1 MQVKDYLTEEY
12 RNKCFLLKM
21 KDGTIRWTQVAQDT
35 PYCPFLF
42 YAEYGWDA
50 DIIRVEDIDHVI
62 QEVDENLDNGCD
74 CCVEGVVDWEWI
86 LSNQDKQPIC
96 DKCKVTHEQLDK
108 YRTGQS
114 SVYKYDSKEEL
125 LELISLL
132 DYPILTSESHLHVY
146 GYGPDLTK
154 LNKSYGLVY
163 VYSTWDAYDENTQ
176 WFGIIDGGIIQE

>member
-12 RNKCFLLKM
+12 RNKCLLLKM
-21 KDGTIRWTQVAQDT
+21 KDGTIKWVQVAQDT

-50 DIIRVEDIDHVI
+50 DIIKLEDIECVV

-74 CCVEGVVDWEWI
+74 CCVEGVVDWDWI
-86 LSNQDKQPIC
+86 LGNQDKQPIC

-114 SVYKYDSKEEL
+114 SIYKYESKDEL
-125 LELISLL
+125 LELLSLL
-132 DYPILTSESHLHVY
+132 DDPILTGDYKPELM
-146 GYGPDLTK
+146 D
-154 LNKSYGLVY
+154 LNKSHGLVY
-163 VYSTWDAYDENTQ
+163 VYGTWDEYDDEPTQ
-176 WFGIIDGGIIQE
+176 WCAIIDGGVIQE